1 MKMCMQLNELD
12 LKDVRVLE
20 EQLTGVDTTYFQMM
34 VEALQKHME
43 DTGDTKVDTG
53 YAMNLIN
60 KLF

>member
-1 MKMCMQLNELD
+1 MCMQLNELD
-12 LKDVRVLE
+12 LKDVKVLE

-43 DTGDTKVDTG
+43 ETGDSKVDTM
-53 YAMNLIN
+53 YAMELIN

>member
-1 MKMCMQLNELD
+1 MQLNELD
-12 LKDVRVLE
+12 LKDVKVLE

-43 DTGDTKVDTG
+43 ETGDSKVDTM
-53 YAMNLIN
+53 YAMELIN

>member
-1 MKMCMQLNELD
+1 M
-12 LKDVRVLE
+12 KDVKVLE

-43 DTGDTKVDTG
+43 ETGDSKVDTM
-53 YAMNLIN
+53 YAMELIN